1 MDDTAR
7 IEIAKRWLR
16 RKYAEDVTG
25 LGKLVDSLAAGAF
38 RTVTITGHQFNGGQ
52 ANGEIT
58 FEKMAYLGAAM
69 DVLAELDPDSETAA
83 PVRGALTDFS
93 GRYIET

>member
-16 RKYAEDVTG
+16 RKFAADVLG
-25 LGKLVDSLAAGAF
+25 LGNLVDDIAAGAF
-38 RTVTITGHQFNGGQ
+38 RTVTITGHEFNGGQ
-52 ANGEIT
+52 ASGEIT

-69 DVLAELDPDSETAA
+69 DVLKELDDESEPAA
-83 PVRGALTDFS
+83 PIRGALTSFAD
-93 GRYIET
+93 RVIET